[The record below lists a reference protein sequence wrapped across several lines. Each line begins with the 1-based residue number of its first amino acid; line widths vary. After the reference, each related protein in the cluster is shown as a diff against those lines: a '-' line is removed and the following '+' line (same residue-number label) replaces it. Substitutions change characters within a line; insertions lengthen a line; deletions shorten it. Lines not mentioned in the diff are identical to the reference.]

1 MVSNMRTVAS
11 ILKKVREQKGLT
23 LEQAQQD
30 LKIHPR
36 FLQALEE
43 GTYEIFSSPVHLK
56 GFLKNYAEYLGL
68 NVEQILAF
76 WRREYDEEKGKK
88 RTLEIS
94 PLSSPF
100 SITPGIVVGVF
111 TVVLVLAFFLYLAFA
126 YRSFAEAP
134 LLNLDGLATD
144 LKTSSSTLRVSG
156 KADRDA
162 VLSING
168 QKISLGE
175 NGQFAETLS
184 LSPGVNVI
192 NFLAVNK
199 LGKERK
205 ITRTIIVEEGTSGSG
220 QSETALTKEASSP
233 AAPEIYG
240 SEVILKIGPQASWLD
255 ITEGETTLY
264 KGLALSG
271 FEKTFRSR
279 NSIRVRAG
287 NGGSVRAV
295 VNGKDL
301 GPLGEE
307 GQVVYKNFP

>member
-1 MVSNMRTVAS
+1 MQTVAS

-68 NVEQILAF
+68 NVGQILAF
-76 WRREYDEEKGKK
+76 WRREYDEDKGKK

-94 PLSSPF
+94 PLSSTF
-100 SITPGIVVGVF
+100 SITPGIVVAVF
-111 TVVLVLAFFLYLAFA
+111 TVVLVSAFFLYLAFA

-134 LLNLDGLATD
+134 LLSLDGLATD

-156 KADRDA
+156 KSDRDA
-162 VLSING
+162 ILSING

-205 ITRTIIVEEGTSGSG
+205 LTRTIIVEEGGTVPGISEAP
-220 QSETALTKEASSP
+220 QSKEVSSS

-240 SEVILKIGPQASWLD
+240 SEIILKIGPQASWLD
-255 ITEGETTLY
+255 ITEGTTTLY

-279 NSIRVRAG
+279 NSINVRVG
-287 NGGSVRAV
+287 NGGSVRV
-295 VNGKDL
+295 VLNGKDL

-307 GQVVYKNFP
+307 GQVVYKSFP

>member
-1 MVSNMRTVAS
+1 MRTVAS
-11 ILKKVREQKGLT
+11 ILKKVREQKGIT
-23 LEQAQQD
+23 LEQAHEA

-43 GTYEIFSSPVHLK
+43 GTYEVFSSPVHLK

-76 WRREYDEEKGKK
+76 WRREYDEDKGQK
-88 RTLEIS
+88 RNLEIT
-94 PLSSPF
+94 PLNTSF
-100 SITPGIVVGVF
+100 SVTPGMVVAAF
-111 TVVLVLAFFLYLAFA
+111 TIILVSSFFLYLSFA

-134 LLNLDGLATD
+134 SLNLDNLSAD
-144 LKTSSSTLRVSG
+144 VKISSSTLKVSG
-156 KADRDA
+156 KVDRDA
-162 VLSING
+162 IFSING
-168 QKISLGE
+168 QKIILGE
-175 NGQFAETLS
+175 NGQFAETVS

-199 LGKERK
+199 LGKEKK
-205 ITRTIIVEEGTSGSG
+205 ITRTIIVEEAVAFKETSPSA
-220 QSETALTKEASSP
+220 QAEV
-233 AAPEIYG
+233 YG
-240 SEVILKIGPQASWLD
+240 LEVILKIGPQASW
-255 ITEGETTLY
+255 IEVTEGDNELF

-279 NSIRVRAG
+279 NSIRVKAG
-287 NGGSVRAV
+287 NGGSVRTI
-295 VNGKDL
+295 VNGKDF